1 MPHHEQLMSD
11 PLGTMRAIWDDTG
24 WRTVIIAAALVFLL
38 ETFLEISGAGP
49 ALSAGWAAM
58 LISLLLISRALSL
71 RPLRGEL
78 LDTEN
83 LTVLLGV
90 AGVVAGEMLISF
102 TSLGGTFAAEPI
114 YWPFSL
120 LFCGTLLGARA
131 LAPYAVNPLV
141 AWWLLFS
148 LFVFGLHLAMWHSQA
163 SVPEAALAWGAA
175 LTFLAI
181 LSRWIVGRGFG
192 GPVVGPLNVAL
203 ALYIFLAWWLEY
215 GANASGVGADPWG
228 TAELFWPW
236 LLFTVGIAA
245 GAGVV
250 APQLSKFVAGASE
263 EKD

>member
-11 PLGTMRAIWDDTG
+11 PVGMMRAIWDDTG

-163 SVPEAALAWGAA
+163 SVPEAALTWGAA

-245 GAGVV
+245 AAGVA
-250 APQLSKFVAGASE
+250 APWLCQVFAGRAR
-263 EKD
+263 KD

>member
-1 MPHHEQLMSD
+1 MPHYEQLMSD
-11 PLGTMRAIWDDTG
+11 PVGTLRAIWDDTG

-58 LISLLLISRALSL
+58 LISLLLISRALTL

-90 AGVVAGEMLISF
+90 AGVVVGEMLISF
-102 TSLGGTFAAEPI
+102 TSLGETFAAEPI

-131 LAPYAVNPLV
+131 LAPCAVNPLG

-163 SVPEAALAWGAA
+163 SVPEPALTWGAA

-192 GPVVGPLNVAL
+192 GPAISSLNVTL
-203 ALYIFLAWWLEY
+203 ALYVFFAWWLEY
-215 GANASGVGADPWG
+215 GANASGVGSDPWG

-236 LLFTVGIAA
+236 LVFTLGIAA
-245 GAGVV
+245 GACV
-250 APQLSKFVAGASE
+250 ASGALARRLGS
-263 EKD
+263 D

>member
-11 PLGTMRAIWDDTG
+11 PVGTMRAIWDDTG

-163 SVPEAALAWGAA
+163 SVPEAALTWGAA

-245 GAGVV
+245 AAGVA
-250 APQLSKFVAGASE
+250 APWLCQVIGRRAR
-263 EKD
+263 KD